1 MRERSVREIV
11 SERLSSAVDAYSSA
25 FEQSEDE
32 LFSSKVVVKVA
43 REAFKSGVEWV
54 LLFYGADEQNNE
66 KGTFDDAAKAAS
78 YPKIERRDDG
88 KL

>member
-1 MRERSVREIV
+1 MKELTVREMV

-43 REAFKSGVEWV
+43 REAFKNGVEWV
-54 LLFYGADEQNNE
+54 LLFYGAEKHNNE
-66 KGTFDDAAKAAS
+66 KGSLDDAAKAAF